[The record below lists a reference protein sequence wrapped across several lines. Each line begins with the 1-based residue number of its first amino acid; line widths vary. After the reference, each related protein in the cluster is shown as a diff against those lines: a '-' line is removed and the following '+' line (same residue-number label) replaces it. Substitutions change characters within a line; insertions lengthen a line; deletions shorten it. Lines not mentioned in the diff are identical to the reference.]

1 MKMEL
6 KEERIVVAGKEI
18 TLKGVDQILK
28 EVENLN
34 MEDEQSQREIMKRVR
49 MYNYIPPELEEEVLS
64 VLWGL
69 YLKRKG
75 AGGGGT

>member
-1 MKMEL
+1 MEL

>member
-1 MKMEL
+1 MEL

-75 AGGGGT
+75 AGRGGT